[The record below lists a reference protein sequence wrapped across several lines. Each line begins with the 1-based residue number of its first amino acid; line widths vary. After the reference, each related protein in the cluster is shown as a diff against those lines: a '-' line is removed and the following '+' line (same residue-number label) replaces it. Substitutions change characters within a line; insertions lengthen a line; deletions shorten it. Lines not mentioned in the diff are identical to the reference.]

1 MKVFGA
7 ENHFCSLQRREG
19 RDLDG
24 SLVFTGQPEGEGGGY
39 RGVIEGEGGGYRGG
53 GGGIEGE
60 GKNGGLYN
68 EMIQKENAKK
78 EED

>member
-53 GGGIEGE
+53 GEVV
-60 GKNGGLYN
+60 
-68 EMIQKENAKK
+68 
-78 EED
+78 